1 MHPTKAVTAA
11 VAVLAGFLVAAPASA
26 DTGLD
31 RFYDQRLSWK
41 SCDHPR
47 LDPLG
52 AECADVTVPLDY
64 TAPQGKTLTVVISR
78 IPASDPAQRRGVML
92 SNPGGPGGA
101 GLDTMVDVR
110 EAMTEDVRARY
121 DLIGMDPRGV
131 GRSSP
136 VNCGWPRGFGLQSAG
151 VDAASYAESI
161 AQQAELAARCVATEG
176 ERLRHINTRNTARD
190 MEVVRAALGEDRIS
204 YFGTSYGTYLGAVYT
219 QLFPERADRVVLDSS
234 VDPERYGP
242 VGMVQD
248 MGPANEAAFDLWAD
262 WAAGH
267 DGEYRFGADRA
278 AVRATVLDLVRRASE
293 RPVRLGEFELDDHT
307 IPMVLF
313 VGLDDPRQ
321 YQQVANQVRLLL
333 DAAEGAPVQPTPE
346 LAAVLDF
353 MLAAR
358 PSDNSAQMA
367 IMCGD
372 VDAPRDP
379 NWYWRNIEASR
390 ASQPL
395 FGAFAGNITP
405 CAFWPSPI
413 ESATEIGNSVPSLI
427 VQSTGD
433 TRTTYGGALAM
444 HRALTGSRMVTLRD
458 VPIHSVFG
466 RYPNDCVYAAVNA
479 YFRDGTLP
487 ASDVTCQDDPGRAS
501 R

>member
-1 MHPTKAVTAA
+1 MFPTKAIAA
-11 VAVLAGFLVAAPASA
+11 AAAVLAGFLIAAPASA
-26 DTGLD
+26 GAGPD

-41 SCDHPR
+41 SCDDPR

-52 AECADVTVPLDY
+52 AQCADVTVPLDY
-64 TAPQGKTLTVVISR
+64 AAPQGKTLTVVISR

-151 VDAASYAESI
+151 LDAASYAESV

-176 ERLRHINTRNTARD
+176 ERLRHITTRNTARD
-190 MEVVRAALGEDRIS
+190 MDVVRAVLGEDRIS

-219 QLFPERADRVVLDSS
+219 QMFPERADRIVLDSA
-234 VDPERYGP
+234 VDPQRYGS
-242 VGMVQD
+242 GMIQD

-262 WAAGH
+262 WAAVH
-267 DGEYRFGADRA
+267 DSEYRFGADRA
-278 AVRATVLDLVRRASE
+278 AVRATVLDLVRRANE
-293 RPVRLGEFELDDHT
+293 RPVRLGEFELDDHS

-313 VGLDDPRQ
+313 IGLDDPRQ
-321 YQQVANQVRLLL
+321 YEQVANQLRRLL
-333 DAAEGAPVQPTPE
+333 DAAAGALVEPTRE
-346 LAAVLDF
+346 LAAVLAF

-358 PSDNSAQMA
+358 PSDDSAQMA

-372 VDAPRDP
+372 VEAPRDP
-379 NWYWRNIEASR
+379 GWYWRNIEASR
-390 ASQPL
+390 ASEPL
-395 FGAFAGNITP
+395 FGAFADNITP

-413 ESATEIGNSVPSLI
+413 ESPTSIGNSVPSLI

-458 VPIHSVFG
+458 VPIHSIFG
-466 RYPNDCVYAAVNA
+466 RYPNACVYAAVNG

-487 ASDVTCQDDPGRAS
+487 ASDLTCQDDPGWALR
-501 R
+501 